1 MLGPVLSPTGQACA
15 PGPCLSLQIA
25 LYCGF
30 FVLLE
35 LLLVRREAQ
44 VLEHHSP
51 TWDERTSLAQQ
62 SAHHPYCHGHME
74 PTWLWHFLGFQVTHN
89 DYSAM
94 RKKEIPLVTCINLES
109 IMPNEV
115 SQKDYYSDFMDEQN
129 LKKKKNQ
136 IHRKQRKDWY
146 LPAVGGGE

>member
-1 MLGPVLSPTGQACA
+1 MDDEDVL
-15 PGPCLSLQIA
+15 
-25 LYCGF
+25 Y
-30 FVLLE
+30 
-35 LLLVRREAQ
+35 
-44 VLEHHSP
+44 
-51 TWDERTSLAQQ
+51 
-62 SAHHPYCHGHME
+62 
-74 PTWLWHFLGFQVTHN
+74 THN

-146 LPAVGGGE
+146 LPAAGGGE